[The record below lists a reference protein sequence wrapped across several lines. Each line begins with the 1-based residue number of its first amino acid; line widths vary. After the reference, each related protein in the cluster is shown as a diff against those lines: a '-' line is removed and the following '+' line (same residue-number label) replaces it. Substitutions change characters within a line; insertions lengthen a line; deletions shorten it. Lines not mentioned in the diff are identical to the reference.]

1 VPGDDSG
8 ANNEE
13 ELAAL
18 VDLDQ
23 VARAEVEGA
32 RRSRVQRVARP
43 GGPLGRKALDL
54 QKGHDGL
61 LAERAI
67 ASVDIAQPI
76 ADGAEPVLQVHHGGP
91 VDTWLH
97 VVTLLLEG

>member
-1 VPGDDSG
+1 M
-8 ANNEE
+8 
-13 ELAAL
+13 
-18 VDLDQ
+18 
-23 VARAEVEGA
+23 
-32 RRSRVQRVARP
+32 RRSWRHWSTSIRSPEQRS
-43 GGPLGRKALDL
+43 KALADRACRGWHGRAAPSGGRPSTYR
-54 QKGHDGL
+54 KGHDGL
-61 LAERAI
+61 LGERAI